1 MQHEGQDQTSRG
13 TLPSLI
19 QTGEG
24 FLLKFELCLGLSW
37 LTLPCLVLGSACAL
51 VFACA
56 CLALAC
62 PWLCFCFFCLCLCW
76 NKARLNDDFLVRAPE
91 ASARNLRTPL
101 ATHEQLDKEDGV
113 NITGYAT

>member
-1 MQHEGQDQTSRG
+1 MRRRVDALGVG
-13 TLPSLI
+13 VGAAYKGPLKASLKGPL

-56 CLALAC
+56 RLGLAC
-62 PWLCFCFFCLCLCW
+62 PWLCFCFFCLCFCW
-76 NKARLNDDFLVRAPE
+76 NMAR
-91 ASARNLRTPL
+91 
-101 ATHEQLDKEDGV
+101 Q
-113 NITGYAT
+113 